1 MMEMQKLKKRDRYLK
16 KLIGFQDT
24 ELVKVITGIRRC
36 GKSSLLKL
44 MIQHLQENGIQPERS
59 VEMNFESHDFRGMT
73 SDEVYH
79 HYVKER
85 ILSDKRKRQI
95 LRLLL

>member
-1 MMEMQKLKKRDRYLK
+1 MMEIQKLKKRDRYLN

-24 ELVKVITGIRRC
+24 EPVKVITGIHRC

-44 MIQHLQENGIQPERS
+44 MIQHLQENGIQPEQI

-73 SDEVYH
+73 SDGV
-79 HYVKER
+79 
-85 ILSDKRKRQI
+85 
-95 LRLLL
+95 